1 MSLAQ
6 SIFLDRVPFTLSYDY
21 IIYTDGTYVYAF
33 NTKTKQIEFVNT
45 DASTVV
51 QSAINALPN
60 GGIIKLAVLTI
71 NGNIIIG
78 NPGIYLEGGAVAPG
92 IQFSNTT
99 TNATTINGNVSI
111 SAENVMLR
119 NIRINGNLTFE
130 ATPDLSNIA
139 HYCICEN
146 VAVYGTVN
154 IVGASGADSGHVPFN
169 IFFIGGDI
177 TISTAGGTCVNLISE
192 APSAIGHIYFIGTA
206 ITQLQSGTLINIQG
220 NFADVHFTNCLIFP
234 ASTGVTVISLA
245 PSPVNGYFSLQNF
258 TIDGCSIEV
267 GATDTTFLY
276 VPSSLSGNPISI
288 LVNGGA
294 IVGNTLNKII
304 DDNTTGGRAFHRLV
318 FIGTQLTDQT
328 SLRFRQVWS
337 PPQVQ
342 VMFIGCQMK
351 SGVTVTQLATGVF
364 ETAVFRNNMNFNP
377 KGLLATPFVSNVISL
392 LGTGSPAPST
402 DYRVSDVD
410 VMIQVTGGTGVSITI
425 KDPAG
430 NIVISG
436 VSTLPRTLLPI
447 GYTINFGA
455 FTVAPTVIVEGL

>member
-1 MSLAQ
+1 
-6 SIFLDRVPFTLSYDY
+6 
-21 IIYTDGTYVYAF
+21 
-33 NTKTKQIEFVNT
+33 
-45 DASTVV
+45 
-51 QSAINALPN
+51 
-60 GGIIKLAVLTI
+60 
-71 NGNIIIG
+71 
-78 NPGIYLEGGAVAPG
+78 
-92 IQFSNTT
+92 
-99 TNATTINGNVSI
+99 
-111 SAENVMLR
+111 
-119 NIRINGNLTFE
+119 
-130 ATPDLSNIA
+130 
-139 HYCICEN
+139 
-146 VAVYGTVN
+146 
-154 IVGASGADSGHVPFN
+154 
-169 IFFIGGDI
+169 
-177 TISTAGGTCVNLISE
+177 VNLISE
-192 APSAIGHIYFIGTA
+192 APSAIGHVYFIGTA

-258 TIDGCSIEV
+258 TIDECSIEV

-294 IVGNTLNKII
+294 IVANTLNKII
-304 DDNTTGGRAFHRLV
+304 DDNTTGGRAYHRLV

-342 VMFIGCQMK
+342 VMFIGCQMN

-364 ETAVFRNNMNFNP
+364 ETAVYRNNMNFNP

-402 DYRVSDVD
+402 DYRVADVD